1 MPFLSPSTGS
11 SDGLVESFLHDMDA
25 LDHNALKPN
34 TSKVTPLP
42 KKRKQATHPSQ
53 NNPQT
58 KKKKQPSWLKR
69 KQELELLRQQTQAM
83 ETRVVYLQMKK
94 TSPSDNSHFFNL
106 QKEKTSALVEKQ
118 RCILAQNEN
127 MQLRSKLQ
135 YYMRQ
140 YEALQ
145 LAMATGEYQLKELQ
159 RVLSGTLRVEL
170 GTLRACRTHVFDMME
185 RRLDARFHKLE
196 YAYRAMYQPMTS
208 IDTDNTDEKRR
219 TWGCGVYKAGAA
231 AFRGKNHLEYHVDIH
246 RRRAIP

>member
-53 NNPQT
+53 NNPET

-127 MQLRSKLQ
+127 MQL
-135 YYMRQ
+135 
-140 YEALQ
+140 
-145 LAMATGEYQLKELQ
+145 
-159 RVLSGTLRVEL
+159 
-170 GTLRACRTHVFDMME
+170 
-185 RRLDARFHKLE
+185 
-196 YAYRAMYQPMTS
+196 
-208 IDTDNTDEKRR
+208 
-219 TWGCGVYKAGAA
+219 
-231 AFRGKNHLEYHVDIH
+231 
-246 RRRAIP
+246 